1 MSEMNDNLEQQN
13 YRKWIRYAITGVLLS
28 VMAGTLAVRLTRDHF
43 SFEELR
49 VFHAPVL
56 ALLTTMVVTAWV
68 CNGFR
73 TWLLSKI
80 VGFPISLRRSIGIT
94 LSMEFAI
101 AATPAGIGGMVTRI
115 GLQKKEGMSYE
126 KSTALMS
133 ADWIADLLFFVVL
146 APFGIWQLVDLIP
159 SGFWNFPGDW
169 RIELGVLLSAA
180 TMLILAIRYRGFI
193 VSRLPASVRNR
204 LTRLKETLSERRQRH
219 WEELCTCARMIVSGH
234 RWSYFMVCLIAAV
247 QWICRYGILVVI
259 LWNLN
264 HSVQPIVLMLIQ
276 GSLFMLGLFIVI
288 PGGGGS
294 VEILTSIAL
303 TPLVGIQTAT
313 LAVVI
318 WRFFTYY
325 LYLIGGGTVFLVNIR
340 KLLRIPEV
348 RVAQ

>member
-1 MSEMNDNLEQQN
+1 MSEASSNLANQN
-13 YRKWIRYAITGVLLS
+13 YRKWIRYAITGLLLS
-28 VMAGTLAVRLTRDHF
+28 VMVSTLAVRLTRDHF

-56 ALLTTMVVTAWV
+56 TLLTAMVVTAWV

-73 TWLLSKI
+73 TWVLSKI
-80 VGFPISLRRSIGIT
+80 VGAPIPLKKSVGIT

-115 GLQKKEGMSYE
+115 GLQKRAGMSYE

-133 ADWIADLLFFVVL
+133 ADWIADLLFFVLL
-146 APFGIWQLVDLIP
+146 APFGIWQLIQMIP
-159 SGFWNFPGDW
+159 SGFWHFPGDW
-169 RIELGVLLSAA
+169 RIELAVLLS
-180 TMLILAIRYRGFI
+180 TITTLVLAIRYRGFI
-193 VSRLPASVRNR
+193 IRRLPTPAQHR
-204 LTRLKETLSERRQRH
+204 LVSLKQSLSDRRKRH
-219 WEELCTCARMIVSGH
+219 WEELCSCARMIISGH
-234 RWSYFMVCLIAAV
+234 RWHYFLVCSIAAV
-247 QWICRYGILVVI
+247 QWTCRYGILVVI

-276 GSLFMLGLFIVI
+276 GSLFMLGLFIVV

-313 LAVVI
+313 LTVVI

-325 LYLIGGGTVFLVNIR
+325 LYLFGGGMAFLINTR
-340 KLLRIPEV
+340 KFFRVPEV
-348 RVAQ
+348 QAAQ

>member
-1 MSEMNDNLEQQN
+1 MSDTTSNLTNQN

-28 VMAGTLAVRLTRDHF
+28 VMVGTLAVRLTHDHF

-49 VFHAPVL
+49 SFRAPVL
-56 ALLTTMVVTAWV
+56 ILLTTMVVTAWV

-73 TWLLSKI
+73 TWVLSKI
-80 VGFPISLRRSIGIT
+80 VGAPIPLRKSIGIT

-115 GLQKKEGMSYE
+115 GLQKKAGMSYE

-133 ADWIADLLFFVVL
+133 ADWIADLLFFVLL

-159 SGFWNFPGDW
+159 SGFWHFPGDW
-169 RIELGVLLSAA
+169 HIELAVLLSAIA
-180 TMLILAIRYRGFI
+180 AGVLVVRYRGSI
-193 VSRLPASVRNR
+193 IRRLPGSAKRR
-204 LTRLKETLSERRQRH
+204 IAHLKQTLAERRKRH
-219 WEELCTCARMIVSGH
+219 WEELCICARMIVSGH
-234 RWSYFMVCLIAAV
+234 RWHYFLVCSIAAI

-276 GSLFMLGLFIVI
+276 GSLFMLGLFIVV

-303 TPLVGIQTAT
+303 TPLVGLQAAT

-325 LYLIGGGTVFLVNIR
+325 LYLIGGGMAFLINTR
-340 KLLRIPEV
+340 KFFRVPEV
-348 RVAQ
+348 QTAQ